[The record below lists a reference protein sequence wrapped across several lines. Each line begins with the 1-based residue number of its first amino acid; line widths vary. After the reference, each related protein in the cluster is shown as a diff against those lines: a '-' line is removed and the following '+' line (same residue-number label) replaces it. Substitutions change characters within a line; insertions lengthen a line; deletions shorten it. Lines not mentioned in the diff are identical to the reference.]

1 MYIQVVHYYKQ
12 KREDVYKQIDFYMS
26 ILAKDK
32 LSGVKRDW
40 RRNMSY
46 EEKCDKLIE
55 KEGIILKKV
64 KDDKLKILRMKSI
77 I

>member
-1 MYIQVVHYYKQ
+1 
-12 KREDVYKQIDFYMS
+12 MS

-40 RRNMSY
+40 RRNMNY

>member
-1 MYIQVVHYYKQ
+1 
-12 KREDVYKQIDFYMS
+12 MS

-40 RRNMSY
+40 RRNMNY

-77 I
+77 IPSFSISLSHFSS

>member
-1 MYIQVVHYYKQ
+1 
-12 KREDVYKQIDFYMS
+12 MS

-40 RRNMSY
+40 KRNMSY

-55 KEGIILKKV
+55 KEGIILMKV